1 MDGNAAAIII
11 GAQIDALRP
20 DLLGADAAKKKA
32 ASQAIKKLEV
42 ALDRITVAEADAVG
56 PEIDKLVKALE
67 KIRTAQ
73 QLDAVSALGH
83 TIKRLRQAGG
93 TDVGNG

>member
-73 QLDAVSALGH
+73 QLDAVSALGR
-83 TIKRLRQAGG
+83 TIKRLRRARG
-93 TDVGNG
+93 TEVGNG